1 MHMILNRVLILVL
14 LLSVRHL
21 GQDCT
26 GIAVIKTDSPV
37 SVILIDDTLKAENGA
52 ETVLPRGEHS
62 LRIVRNPE
70 EWESPVIIDTLR
82 IEKCDSVYYFA
93 YSMRD
98 IRDLRRG
105 ILRGDS
111 LTGEEKRD
119 LLLNFSRPK
128 NFTHSAEF
136 KWLLAG
142 VVAFGG
148 AAAYLKIEADKRYDE
163 YQETGEERFLD
174 ETRRYDVLS
183 GISFGLLQLNFLYM
197 VLSFLIF

>member
-1 MHMILNRVLILVL
+1 MLMKLNRILILVVM
-14 LLSVRHL
+14 LSVRHL
-21 GQDCT
+21 GQDCK

-52 ETVLPRGEHS
+52 EIILPKGEHS
-62 LRIVRNPE
+62 LRIVQNPE
-70 EWESPVIIDTLR
+70 EWDSPMILDTLR
-82 IEKCDSVYYFA
+82 IEKCDSVYFFTY
-93 YSMRD
+93 R
-98 IRDLRRG
+98 IRDSRLLRNG
-105 ILRGDS
+105 IVRGDS

-128 NFTHSAEF
+128 NFTQSAEF

-197 VLSFLIF
+197 VLNFLIF